1 MNISSS
7 CHKFDDL
14 LTLFARINVKFN
26 MIGITKTRF
35 KKHTVKSINIDL
47 NGYAIE
53 YTPTKARWGGA
64 LLYIDNSLNYAVRN
78 NPTIPKKE
86 RT

>member
-26 MIGITKTRF
+26 MIGIKKTRF
-35 KKHTVKSINIDL
+35 KKHTVRSINIDL

-53 YTPTKARWGGA
+53 YTPTEA
-64 LLYIDNSLNYAVRN
+64 
-78 NPTIPKKE
+78 
-86 RT
+86 